1 MWKCNVDSSL
11 SWPCFR
17 CSDILH
23 SAMSPQGG
31 SGVTITAYT
40 TQSHSFT
47 VCYCHRVQIRPLD
60 FHRRY
65 VRLYHVPYYKENQ
78 CHTCFKCVPTVV
90 DIKEKIEVMIRYVW
104 CKRAFAGKCRPT
116 VSIPSDPRT
125 WVASGHLKGTPGDP
139 LSITGE
145 QAGMV
150 PLYCQMFCT
159 KASTKWLISSRKWIL
174 CLDFNQVLYQ
184 WWHQLSFCAF
194 DPQRR
199 ASNVGMHRIFGHRK
213 CSAENGPK
221 HNVRFRPKE

>member
-65 VRLYHVPYYKENQ
+65 VRLYNVPYYKENQ

-150 PLYCQMFCT
+150 PLYCQMFWNYFFYLKIIIKITFEFHLCWT
-159 KASTKWLISSRKWIL
+159 MVVPCKTVKTHMEFKTSAWPVVGAHSKMRLIR
-174 CLDFNQVLYQ
+174 
-184 WWHQLSFCAF
+184 
-194 DPQRR
+194 
-199 ASNVGMHRIFGHRK
+199 
-213 CSAENGPK
+213 
-221 HNVRFRPKE
+221 